1 MLHLKIILAL
11 RNMCDDVVPQDGP
24 NVWENVNDEVET
36 LEDLPTNKLV
46 ILSTQDKP
54 AQKEPASK
62 GAKVTVIPPPSP
74 ICLLKR
80 MLAEQ
85 MILAYEHVVLCRKV
99 FETKIEGTK
108 SSLKK
113 SIDVATMHKKRFSEV
128 KAKLLKLK
136 SKYT

>member
-1 MLHLKIILAL
+1 
-11 RNMCDDVVPQDGP
+11 MCDDAVPQDGP

-99 FETKIEGTK
+99 FDITTTYE
-108 SSLKK
+108 
-113 SIDVATMHKKRFSEV
+113 
-128 KAKLLKLK
+128 LLKPKNVEINGLN
-136 SKYT
+136 